1 MPALANPRH
10 EAFAFAI
17 FQGLSG
23 ETRKVR
29 AQSTTYR
36 IAYPNCAEGHSAEVA
51 ASRLLRRV
59 EPIMARVRELQA
71 ESNARLQPKI
81 DFSRERVGRRL
92 HRASEIAEADRNA
105 SAMATSELGIAKVFG
120 HFDQANQNQSESFAD
135 AKSMRDVG
143 VILLRQVGLSS
154 PSDREIQEAIEA
166 HDALIEALQAIAERA
181 QALSIAHQ
189 P

>member
-1 MPALANPRH
+1 MPPLANPRH

-23 ETRKVR
+23 ETRKAR
-29 AQSTTYR
+29 AQSIAYR

-71 ESNARLQPKI
+71 ESNARLQPEI

-105 SAMATSELGIAKVFG
+105 SAMAT
-120 HFDQANQNQSESFAD
+120 ANWVSLKFLAISTKQTRISQSHLQMLNQCEMSA
-135 AKSMRDVG
+135 
-143 VILLRQVGLSS
+143 
-154 PSDREIQEAIEA
+154 
-166 HDALIEALQAIAERA
+166 
-181 QALSIAHQ
+181 
-189 P
+189 